1 MSSVL
6 LATVYSI
13 SMKEE
18 IVIPILALAAVAA
31 MLVTAA
37 TAAIP
42 AYDDHQAYAKKKCQT
57 DKKCLV
63 KQKGVHLDLIRR

>member
-31 MLVTAA
+31 MLVTARHV
-37 TAAIP
+37 I
-42 AYDDHQAYAKKKCQT
+42 
-57 DKKCLV
+57 
-63 KQKGVHLDLIRR
+63 I

>member
-1 MSSVL
+1 MTI

-57 DKKCLV
+57 RL
-63 KQKGVHLDLIRR
+63 